1 MVLAIRGG
9 KVHTIT
15 NGIIENG
22 TILVEDGKI
31 TAVGSGLSIP
41 PGAEVIEAE
50 GKFIFPGFIDAHT
63 HMGMFEEGMGFEGE
77 DGNELTDPITPH
89 LRALDGIN
97 PEDLAFKDAL
107 AAGITTV
114 ISGPGSGNVV
124 GGQTLA
130 MKTAGGT
137 MEEMVIKD
145 PVGMKIAFGENPKRV
160 YGKDKKI
167 PSTRMGTAALLR
179 DSLIQS
185 QNYLQKLNKHK
196 EKPEEAFERQLKW
209 EAMLGVL
216 EGKIPLRAH
225 AHRADDILT
234 ALRIA
239 EEFGVK
245 IIIEHATEGH
255 KIAHIL
261 AEKGV
266 SAVVGPGLT
275 SRSKIELREL
285 AFRTPGILA
294 KAGVQVALMTDH
306 PVIPIQYLPICAAL
320 AVKEGMEE
328 ADAFRAITIN
338 AAQIAGIAE
347 RVGSIE
353 PGKDADLTIFDGH
366 PFSYLTRVEQVYV
379 DGKLAYRKE

>member
-167 PSTRMGTAALLR
+167 PSTPDG
-179 DSLIQS
+179 DC
-185 QNYLQKLNKHK
+185 
-196 EKPEEAFERQLKW
+196 
-209 EAMLGVL
+209 GV
-216 EGKIPLRAH
+216 
-225 AHRADDILT
+225 
-234 ALRIA
+234 
-239 EEFGVK
+239 
-245 IIIEHATEGH
+245 
-255 KIAHIL
+255 
-261 AEKGV
+261 
-266 SAVVGPGLT
+266 
-275 SRSKIELREL
+275 
-285 AFRTPGILA
+285 
-294 KAGVQVALMTDH
+294 
-306 PVIPIQYLPICAAL
+306 
-320 AVKEGMEE
+320 
-328 ADAFRAITIN
+328 
-338 AAQIAGIAE
+338 IAG
-347 RVGSIE
+347 
-353 PGKDADLTIFDGH
+353 
-366 PFSYLTRVEQVYV
+366 
-379 DGKLAYRKE
+379 